1 MLSKKKYAP
10 LNRGIIFDKVNPR
23 DFNSVNLMYSCE
35 QCSFFNGENKSCNMG
50 HNTKYHLK
58 ENQLKSY
65 ELSGRM
71 CICRNHE
78 ID

>member
-10 LNRGIIFDKVNPR
+10 LKRGIIYDKVNPK
-23 DFNSVNLMYSCE
+23 DFSSVNFMYSCE
-35 QCSFFNGENKSCNMG
+35 QCSFFIPEGEKCNMG
-50 HNTKYHLK
+50 HNTKYHIK
-58 ENQLKSY
+58 RNQLESY